1 MPRDNPFNVTKA
13 VDLDDKQIGDY
24 WVDLPGSGGF
34 KDLVKPTS
42 PMPMIILGG
51 KGSGKTHILRYCS
64 YQVQRM
70 RHDGDAGAGL
80 QTEGYI
86 GIYLRCGG
94 LNASRFS
101 GKGQTEE
108 AWAAL
113 FQQYMDLWLAELFLT
128 TVSDAVPAVQLSR
141 SSVRVAD
148 ELFDVRPESVI
159 TSAESLVQELKALR
173 RALDV
178 AINNAALTQRLDVR
192 AQVTPSRLVFGL
204 PRIVGDE
211 VPELAGI
218 QVLYLIDELEN
229 LSEDQQRYVN
239 TLMREKERPASFK
252 IGARLYGV
260 RTYETYSAGERN
272 REGSE
277 YEMVLLDEHFRS
289 TTHYARFALRLC
301 ARRLTA
307 AGYMAGEG
315 STYSVAG
322 SKARMLSLF
331 ERVGDPL
338 EAADAFEMAQ
348 RVQRSSRPYFKRLS
362 SKLLEG
368 VALDV
373 APGVQSKADVNR
385 IVELLTAPSQILEKA
400 NALLLYQAWWRGQD
414 LMAAAEGIRSACA
427 SYLSAPNAPAASKF
441 RRTLSHWKS
450 DLQAQLLAD
459 YGLKQQYVGLEA
471 FVDMSRGLPRNLLV
485 VLKHVFQ
492 WASFNDERPFQAEAI
507 SVASQQRGVF
517 EAATWFL
524 YDAEVLGTDGVYV
537 QDAITRVA
545 DLMRRVR
552 FSDKPAECSLCTFTV
567 DRSAVSRRTREM
579 IDLAQQWSLLLRIG
593 SGHRDKNTRRRK
605 VKYQINSML
614 CPIWDLP
621 VARRGA
627 ISLTPEEADAVFDPS
642 HTSKFDAVLRRRV
655 SRMMAPT
662 FGKRATHSALGALPL
677 T

>member
-1 MPRDNPFNVTKA
+1 M
-13 VDLDDKQIGDY
+13 
-24 WVDLPGSGGF
+24 
-34 KDLVKPTS
+34 
-42 PMPMIILGG
+42 
-51 KGSGKTHILRYCS
+51 
-64 YQVQRM
+64 
-70 RHDGDAGAGL
+70 
-80 QTEGYI
+80 
-86 GIYLRCGG
+86 
-94 LNASRFS
+94 
-101 GKGQTEE
+101 
-108 AWAAL
+108 
-113 FQQYMDLWLAELFLT
+113 
-128 TVSDAVPAVQLSR
+128 
-141 SSVRVAD
+141 
-148 ELFDVRPESVI
+148 
-159 TSAESLVQELKALR
+159 
-173 RALDV
+173 
-178 AINNAALTQRLDVR
+178 
-192 AQVTPSRLVFGL
+192 TPSRLVFGL

-277 YEMVLLDEHFRS
+277 YEMVLLDEHLRS

-450 DLQAQLLAD
+450 DPAGPIAGGLRTQATI
-459 YGLKQQYVGLEA
+459 
-471 FVDMSRGLPRNLLV
+471 RGT
-485 VLKHVFQ
+485 
-492 WASFNDERPFQAEAI
+492 
-507 SVASQQRGVF
+507 RGF
-517 EAATWFL
+517 
-524 YDAEVLGTDGVYV
+524 
-537 QDAITRVA
+537 
-545 DLMRRVR
+545 
-552 FSDKPAECSLCTFTV
+552 C
-567 DRSAVSRRTREM
+567 
-579 IDLAQQWSLLLRIG
+579 
-593 SGHRDKNTRRRK
+593 GH
-605 VKYQINSML
+605 
-614 CPIWDLP
+614 
-621 VARRGA
+621 VARPAAQPVSG
-627 ISLTPEEADAVFDPS
+627 
-642 HTSKFDAVLRRRV
+642 SKARV
-655 SRMMAPT
+655 PV
-662 FGKRATHSALGALPL
+662 GII
-677 T
+677 